1 MSRQRAQELFF
12 YLRTVFATGFFIGI
26 STYARFLIVVTR
38 FLAWARESSSSLL
51 SDLAR
56 LPLVERLVWLILVR
70 VAAFLTTTPLSSS
83 DVAGVSEATDVFV
96 LKIGE
101 TLVVGVLTLAAEGV
115 SCRLELL
122 RVLTILQDDVGS

>member
-1 MSRQRAQELFF
+1 MSRQGAQDSFC
-12 YLRTVFATGFFIGI
+12 LRTVFATSFCIGI

-38 FLAWARESSSSLL
+38 FLAWIRESSSSLF

-56 LPLVERLVWLILVR
+56 LPLVERLVWVILVR
-70 VAAFLTTTPLSSS
+70 VAVFLTTMPLSSS

-115 SCRLELL
+115 PCRLEFL
-122 RVLTILQDDVGS
+122 RVLTILQDDAGS